1 VLLGLRGSAGSA
13 STPERRSWGTLVC
26 LSGAMCVSFLKNPT
40 PSVSVPGDDEE
51 LSDGKG
57 RHDWILGCFCLLTGV
72 IIFACNTVLQVYLS
86 FIAFKQ

>member
-1 VLLGLRGSAGSA
+1 L
-13 STPERRSWGTLVC
+13 GTLVC